1 MEVTTLAQTAANLAL
16 SVAYALVTVVLA
28 VGTLVWVDRV
38 IYRHIDFVQ
47 EMKNGNVAATIFYCA
62 LLLFIG
68 VIRATAGRALA
79 ARSYSAPPGWAFSGR
94 SRFTRRTR
102 RALISSL
109 AMTRSSLPVARAFP

>member
-38 IYRHIDFVQ
+38 IYRQIDFVQ

-68 VIRATAGRALA
+68 VIGGTAVKGRTAC
-79 ARSYSAPPGWAFSGR
+79 SISAPPGLLCASPSASTWGARRCRTSSR
-94 SRFTRRTR
+94 S
-102 RALISSL
+102 I
-109 AMTRSSLPVARAFP
+109 